1 MFFLSGGKG
10 KDIKPVKQ
18 SLFVLL
24 SGGKRKEVQ
33 QQKHSVT
40 LFWLKDV
47 KPVKQSMFFL
57 WVEKKGK
64 DELRLLFSLSG
75 VFGEWSIFLL
85 FRDVTL

>member
-1 MFFLSGGKG
+1 MFIWQIEEEGEMLNRWNNRCSFVSGGKG

-57 WVEKKGK
+57 
-64 DELRLLFSLSG
+64 
-75 VFGEWSIFLL
+75 
-85 FRDVTL
+85 